1 VKTWKTKA
9 GLVVRQL
16 LGGRSNVFLV
26 TGDGASILVDT
37 SWNQAWKPLQSRL
50 EGLGFDGSGTL
61 AALVLTHTHFDH
73 AANAARLHQRYHVP
87 VIVHRCEAEYL
98 QAGDSPLPLGTTVFT
113 RWVTPRLT
121 RGVRRFFRYSPAA
134 PDILVDETFDLRPLG
149 IEADL
154 LHTPGHSPGSISL
167 IVGGEVALVGDA
179 MYGVVPGSAFP
190 PFAAD
195 ARQLVES
202 WASLLNTGCQ
212 VFLPSHGGAVTRPV
226 VEQDYSQ
233 RHGRLPTRA

>member
-1 VKTWKTKA
+1 VKTWKTKV
-9 GLVVRQL
+9 GLVIRQL

-26 TGDGASILVDT
+26 TEDSASILIDT
-37 SWNQAWKPLQSRL
+37 SWEQAWRPLQSGL
-50 EGLGFDGSGTL
+50 DGLGFDRSGAL

-87 VIVHRCEAEYL
+87 VIVHRSEAEYL

-113 RWVTPRLT
+113 RWMTPQLT
-121 RGVRRFFRYSPAA
+121 RTVHRFFRYRPAT
-134 PDILVDETFDLRPLG
+134 PDIIVDEAFDLRPLG

-167 IVGGEVALVGDA
+167 IVGGEVAIVGDA
-179 MYGVVPGSAFP
+179 MYGVVAGSAFP

-202 WASLLNTGCQ
+202 WAKLLETGCQ
-212 VFLPSHGGAVTRPV
+212 VFLPSHGGAVTRHV
-226 VEQDYSQ
+226 VERDYAQ